1 MKIFKTPTREYVI
14 IFLAILGLAL
24 YVVFKDEKFLFLASL
39 LGSVAIFTRA
49 IISIW
54 KRQIGIDV
62 FNTFA
67 LGVSFATN
75 EIRSA
80 AFIVLMLAFADIL
93 EHYNESRS
101 RKAVEELLKLKPLT
115 AARERD
121 GKDEEIS
128 IEAIKENDI
137 IIVPTGS
144 RIPVDGII
152 IYGKA
157 YIDESS
163 VTGESM
169 PVEKIIGDKVLTSTL
184 NESGV
189 LKVRAV
195 GIGKDSTIERMASL
209 IREALKNKSRSE
221 RLADKFAR
229 IFLPIVLL
237 LGAGTYFFTH
247 NIIMTASIFL
257 VACADDMSVA
267 IPLAVT
273 AALGKAAKRGVVI
286 KGGAWIDQLSR
297 VKTLV
302 LDKTGTL
309 TYGKLSVED
318 SYINP
323 EFEENNFWSLVG
335 SAEKYSEHP
344 AGRAILKKAT
354 EYADDIIDPEQ
365 FTVQKGAGVFVRSKN
380 SEIIIGNED
389 IISKNNLNLNIEE
402 KKLFEEW
409 TEKHGASFS
418 IVFIDKKFA
427 GLVAVSDIPRTEARD
442 AIDSCK
448 KNGVEYVLMLTGD
461 NEQVAKKLS
470 DALNFDSYQ
479 SRMNPEEKLNRIKEL
494 SGKNGV
500 VAMVGDGINDGPAL
514 AQADIGIAMGKGGTA
529 VAVEAADVVIL
540 TDDLS
545 RIPEMISL
553 SKKTMSV
560 IHIDMIIW
568 LLTNGIGFALVWTGV
583 IGPVLAAF
591 YNFIT
596 DFFPLLNS
604 VRLFRSTYSKL

>member
-1 MKIFKTPTREYVI
+1 MKIFKTPTREFIV
-14 IFLAILGLAL
+14 IFLAIFGFAS
-24 YVVFKDEKFLFLASL
+24 YFIFKDEKFLLLASV
-39 LGSVAIFTRA
+39 LGSVALFVKA
-49 IISIW
+49 IISLRE
-54 KRQIGIDV
+54 KRISIDV
-62 FNTFA
+62 FNMFA
-67 LGVSFATN
+67 VGVSFATN

-101 RKAVEELLKLKPLT
+101 RKAVEELLELKPLT
-115 AARERD
+115 AIRERD
-121 GKDEEIS
+121 GKSEEIG
-128 IEAIKENDI
+128 IDAIRENDI

-152 IYGKA
+152 TYGKA

-169 PVEKIIGDKVLTSTL
+169 PVEKIIGDRVMTSTL
-184 NESGV
+184 NESGI

-195 GIGKDSTIERMASL
+195 GIGKDSTVERMANL
-209 IREALKNKSRSE
+209 IKEALKNKSRSE
-221 RLADKFAR
+221 RLADRFAR
-229 IFLPIVLL
+229 IFLPIVLV

-267 IPLAVT
+267 IPLAIT

-286 KGGAWIDQLSR
+286 KGGAWIDRLSR

-318 SYINP
+318 SYIDP
-323 EFEENNFWSLVG
+323 EFGENHFWSLVG

-344 AGRAILKKAT
+344 IGRAILKKAM
-354 EYADDIIDPEQ
+354 EHADDISDPEE
-365 FTVQKGAGVFVRSKN
+365 FAVQKGAGVSARSKN
-380 SEIIIGNED
+380 LEIIIGNED
-389 IISKNNLNLNIEE
+389 VISKNNLNLEDEDKRILKERAE
-402 KKLFEEW
+402 KR
-409 TEKHGASFS
+409 GSSFS

-427 GLVAVSDIPRTEARD
+427 GFVAVSDVPRGEARD
-442 AIDSCK
+442 AIDSAK
-448 KNGVEYVLMLTGD
+448 KNGVERALMFTGD
-461 NEQVAKKLS
+461 NERVAGTLAH
-470 DALNFDSYQ
+470 ALNLDSHQ
-479 SRMNPEEKLNRIKEL
+479 SSMSPEEKLNKIKEL
-494 SGKNGV
+494 SGAHGV

-514 AQADIGIAMGKGGTA
+514 AQADIGIAMGKSGTA

-560 IHIDMIIW
+560 IHMDMVIW
-568 LLTNGIGFALVWTGV
+568 LLTNIAGFALVWAGV

-604 VRLFRSTYSKL
+604 ARLFKLKQ

>member
-1 MKIFKTPTREYVI
+1 MKIFKTPTREYII

-344 AGRAILKKAT
+344 AGRA
-354 EYADDIIDPEQ
+354 DVPR
-365 FTVQKGAGVFVRSKN
+365 FAGVF
-380 SEIIIGNED
+380 GNFPDRARIRGTLRQRLGMRAQRLLQTPGFAQKRALEHQGVKM
-389 IISKNNLNLNIEE
+389 SR
-402 KKLFEEW
+402 LFM
-409 TEKHGASFS
+409 
-418 IVFIDKKFA
+418 
-427 GLVAVSDIPRTEARD
+427 
-442 AIDSCK
+442 
-448 KNGVEYVLMLTGD
+448 EYPVKPL
-461 NEQVAKKLS
+461 
-470 DALNFDSYQ
+470 
-479 SRMNPEEKLNRIKEL
+479 
-494 SGKNGV
+494 
-500 VAMVGDGINDGPAL
+500 DGP
-514 AQADIGIAMGKGGTA
+514 
-529 VAVEAADVVIL
+529 
-540 TDDLS
+540 
-545 RIPEMISL
+545 
-553 SKKTMSV
+553 
-560 IHIDMIIW
+560 
-568 LLTNGIGFALVWTGV
+568 
-583 IGPVLAAF
+583 
-591 YNFIT
+591 
-596 DFFPLLNS
+596 
-604 VRLFRSTYSKL
+604 VRLAVRRQSARLYEGGLQPRGATTEEEV